1 MVWVCF
7 EFRFSVDLV
16 WFLCGLGLVL
26 VWFEFGFSLVRVWVY
41 FGLSSVLVWCLGLVV
56 FLCVCTLALCQ
67 V

>member
-16 WFLCGLGLVL
+16 WCLCGLGLVL

-56 FLCVCTLALCQ
+56 F
-67 V
+67 